1 MAVGHLRL
9 RKIILL
15 IILILLAG
23 GVVAASVFAN
33 LSALQIVGLSII
45 AVVLFFS
52 LSRRIYPARRILT
65 GSPDDESERSEDK
78 TEDETRLSDEE

>member
-23 GVVAASVFAN
+23 GVVAGSVFAN

-65 GSPDDESERSEDK
+65 GSTDDESEQSEEK
-78 TEDETRLSDEE
+78 NEDEEKPAE